1 MVHRFF
7 LFCFFLSLRKLMTI
21 KSIKQ
26 RLYRYSRLNANT
38 NKLGARETNKISIP
52 LPRTCK
58 GKKKRPCYKYLETM
72 NTLTN

>member
-26 RLYRYSRLNANT
+26 RLYRYSRLNAN
-38 NKLGARETNKISIP
+38 KISLVP
-52 LPRTCK
+52 VKLTKFPSLSLEHAR
-58 GKKKRPCYKYLETM
+58 KKKSNLVA
-72 NTLTN
+72 NI

>member
-26 RLYRYSRLNANT
+26 RLYRYSRLNANKISLVPE
-38 NKLGARETNKISIP
+38 KLTKFPSLSLEHARE
-52 LPRTCK
+52 
-58 GKKKRPCYKYLETM
+58 KKSNLVA
-72 NTLTN
+72 NI